1 MEQKIGILGTGI
13 MGAGITRRL
22 LSRGHK
28 TVVWNRSSEKTQ
40 PLVAAGAEYAAT
52 PAELGKQCQTVLIL
66 VRDDASARDVVTGRN
81 GSLTAAAK
89 GTLFINMST
98 VTPAL
103 SIELC
108 DSIQAAECRYLE
120 APMTGSKRAA
130 EEGKLGFLA
139 SGDKKL
145 LEEQREFLSEI
156 GVSISYLGTIGNSA
170 VFKLANNQ
178 LAATLVRAI
187 GENLMLCEAAGLD
200 RGFVMDALSATAS
213 RVCGLKKDKILARD
227 WSTDFSLDLMCK
239 DLRQAQETAAIYRVD
254 MPLMEAMHELYRRAR
269 DSSNADADFA
279 IVADLA
285 L

>member
-1 MEQKIGILGTGI
+1 MGQKIGILGTGI

-81 GSLTAAAK
+81 GSLPAVAK

-103 SIELC
+103 SIELR
-108 DSIQAAECRYLE
+108 DSIQAAECSYLE

-130 EEGKLGFLA
+130 EEGQLGLLV
-139 SGDKKL
+139 SGDKEL
-145 LEEQREFLSEI
+145 LEDQQELLSEI
-156 GVSISYLGTIGNSA
+156 AASISYLGKIGNSA

-187 GENLMLCEAAGLD
+187 GENLMLCDAAGLD
-200 RGFVMDALSATAS
+200 RGFVVDALSATAS

-239 DLRQAQETAAIYRVD
+239 DLRQAQETAETHQTH
-254 MPLMEAMHELYRRAR
+254 MPLMQAMRELYLRAR
-269 DSSNADADFA
+269 NSSTADADFA
-279 IVADLA
+279 IIADLA